1 MLQLLGNKGLCAA
14 TKRSVDPRLCEV
26 ISHEARAVLRHLFF
40 AGFWLFVDELGSEAC
55 LDDPLE
61 RHCLAL
67 VLEELGAMSVD
78 DVIAGG
84 PHSKNAEL

>member
-1 MLQLLGNKGLCAA
+1 M
-14 TKRSVDPRLCEV
+14 VFV
-26 ISHEARAVLRHLFF
+26 V
-40 AGFWLFVDELGSEAC
+40 FWLFVDEMWSEAGF
-55 LDDPLE
+55 DDPLE

-67 VLEELGAMSVD
+67 VLEELGAMPVPVY